1 MVLTEKE
8 WRLRKK
14 KILKIKQYTAIGLA
28 VAIFIMLLLIIF
40 T

>member
-14 KILKIKQYTAIGLA
+14 KILRIKQYTVIGLA
-28 VAIFIMLLLIIF
+28 VAILIMLLLIIF